1 MTRFAALLSTWLLGS
16 PEPGR
21 HHGIGQASEQIGIAR
36 HLIRHQFAEPGDLA
50 TLAITETELTVG
62 IAEIHGVTVAER
74 NKRKPE
80 QGTGPVVASQ
90 CRNNGEHVESAWVG
104 WKLQN
109 WAPPA
114 AGSTWII
121 QTPATQANW
130 NTIELEPP
138 DGGFVQV
145 EGSVG
150 AVRQFTPD
158 K

>member
-36 HLIRHQFAEPGDLA
+36 HLIRHQFAEPGDL
-50 TLAITETELTVG
+50 
-62 IAEIHGVTVAER
+62 
-74 NKRKPE
+74 
-80 QGTGPVVASQ
+80 
-90 CRNNGEHVESAWVG
+90 
-104 WKLQN
+104 
-109 WAPPA
+109 
-114 AGSTWII
+114 
-121 QTPATQANW
+121 
-130 NTIELEPP
+130 EPP